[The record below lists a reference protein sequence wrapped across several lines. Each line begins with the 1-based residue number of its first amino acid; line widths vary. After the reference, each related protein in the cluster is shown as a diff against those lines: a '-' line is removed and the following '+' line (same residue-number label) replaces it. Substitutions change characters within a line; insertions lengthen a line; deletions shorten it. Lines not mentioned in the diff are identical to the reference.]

1 MVASV
6 HNTSVLAYWYQWY
19 QYAMM
24 VAYADSVDDLYS
36 MWPLLVDIEYTQAGK
51 YVFSDRFPMPE
62 WFQLLLEEEQ

>member
-1 MVASV
+1 
-6 HNTSVLAYWYQWY
+6 
-19 QYAMM
+19 MM

>member
-6 HNTSVLAYWYQWY
+6 HNTDVLCTGISGTH
-19 QYAMM
+19 AMM